1 MVRHFV
7 EAMKRKTSTSGR
19 KEQAIKS
26 SRKRVAGAT
35 SKKNAGRQQRTALPR
50 CQTPKPKN
58 QPTNGLRTRMAIK
71 TSSAKAK
78 GRKLQQWTRN
88 LILKLVPTLEP
99 DDVKSTSMG
108 ASGEDVQLSPQA
120 RKKLPITIECKA
132 RKSIAVY
139 SYYDQALTNA
149 PTGME
154 PIVIIKADR
163 KKPLAI
169 VDAEFFFEKMVKK

>member
-1 MVRHFV
+1 M
-7 EAMKRKTSTSGR
+7 T
-19 KEQAIKS
+19 
-26 SRKRVAGAT
+26 
-35 SKKNAGRQQRTALPR
+35 
-50 CQTPKPKN
+50 
-58 QPTNGLRTRMAIK
+58 IK